1 MESNKKQNTMKL
13 EPITLNSL
21 EVKWLLRDLERVMAT
36 ADPDENIYMHIKQIN
51 KNK

>member
-1 MESNKKQNTMKL
+1 MKL